1 MQVVSFLNRLWEYNI
16 TNMIFVLSD
25 KFDRHADIV
34 CEKLERNKSL
44 FFRLN
49 LDTESLS
56 NTHINFDGLYWS
68 ISQNN
73 IEINSSEISSVWVR
87 RPFVEVSLEE
97 ENINDPSFRIWRGEW
112 NKTLLGLYN
121 SLKSLSW
128 LNPLANA
135 YRAEN
140 KYLQTDVAIKSGFI
154 LPSLITSNRRKDL
167 IKFVKKHGNVV
178 MKPMNQEF
186 YQDSSDGLFKGLYVN
201 IITEDHLED
210 FCEQGE
216 NPIVLQAYIDKLYEV
231 RYTVVGN
238 DHHACRIESQKS
250 EQTKIDWRRY
260 DIPNTP
266 HYPFDPPENIKEKVN
281 NLMKCFGLYYG
292 ALDFIVSP
300 SGEWYFLE
308 INTMGQ
314 WLWIEDLT
322 GLKISDSI
330 VNFLVNNKEIK

>member
-1 MQVVSFLNRLWEYNI
+1 
-16 TNMIFVLSD
+16 MIFILSD
-25 KFDRHADIV
+25 KFDKHADIV
-34 CEKLERNKSL
+34 CEKLERNKSP

-49 LDTESLS
+49 LDTESLN
-56 NTHINFDGLYWS
+56 NTHIIFDGSCWS
-68 ISQNN
+68 IFQNN
-73 IEINSSEISSVWVR
+73 REVNSSKIVSVWVR

-121 SLKSLSW
+121 SLKSLRW

-154 LPSLITSNRRKDL
+154 LPDLITSNRKKDL
-167 IKFVKKHGNVV
+167 IGFAEKYKNVV

-186 YQDSSDGLFKGLYVN
+186 YKDSSDGLFKGLYVN
-201 IITEDHLED
+201 LITKEHLNS
-210 FCEQGE
+210 FCEHGE
-216 NPIVLQAYIDKLYEV
+216 NPIVLQAYVDKQYEV
-231 RYTVVGN
+231 RYTVVGD
-238 DHHACRIESQKS
+238 DHHVCRIESQNS
-250 EQTKIDWRRY
+250 ERTKIDWRRY

-266 HYPFDPPENIKEKVN
+266 HYPFSPPESIKEKVKT
-281 NLMKCFGLYYG
+281 LMKKFGVHYG

-300 SGEWYFLE
+300 SGDWYFLE

-330 VNFLVNNKEIK
+330 VNFLVRHEEIK

>member
-1 MQVVSFLNRLWEYNI
+1 
-16 TNMIFVLSD
+16 MIFVLSD
-25 KFDRHADIV
+25 KFDKHADVV
-34 CEKLERNKSL
+34 CEKLEGNKSP

-49 LDTESLS
+49 LDTESLN
-56 NTHINFDGLYWS
+56 NTHINFDGSYWS
-68 ISQNN
+68 IFQNN
-73 IEINSSEISSVWVR
+73 RELNSRKIVSVWVR

-121 SLKSLSW
+121 SLKSLRW

-154 LPSLITSNRRKDL
+154 LPDLITSNRKKDL
-167 IKFVKKHGNVV
+167 IGFVKKHKNVV

-186 YQDSSDGLFKGLYVN
+186 YKDSSDGLFKGLYVN
-201 IITEDHLED
+201 IITEEHLNSFSEH
-210 FCEQGE
+210 GE
-216 NPIVLQAYIDKLYEV
+216 NPIVLQAYTDKLYEV

-238 DHHACRIESQKS
+238 DHHACRIESQNS

-266 HYPFDPPENIKEKVN
+266 HYPFDPPKSIKEKVN
-281 NLMKCFGLYYG
+281 LLMKEFGLHYG

-300 SGEWYFLE
+300 SGDWYFLE

-322 GLKISDSI
+322 GLTISDSI
-330 VNFLVNNKEIK
+330 VNFLVKHEEKK